1 MAPGDLDEEP
11 EVNNLGNLRNFAG
24 VREFPVRVK
33 CATLP
38 WHTLHAALNN
48 EQQVST
54 E

>member
-1 MAPGDLDEEP
+1 MVTGESEDELSS
-11 EVNNLGNLRNFAG
+11 LGNLRVFAG
-24 VREFPVRVK
+24 VRDFPVRVK

-48 EQQVST
+48 EEIVTT

>member
-1 MAPGDLDEEP
+1 
-11 EVNNLGNLRNFAG
+11 
-24 VREFPVRVK
+24 VK